1 VADERSRI
9 AGELHDVV
17 AHALSAMTVQAGAAH
32 RLAVAGHA
40 SAREAFAAVESTGR
54 EALDELRR
62 LLGVLRRDDAELALA
77 PQPSLRHLT
86 SLTNRTAAAGL
97 PVGLDVP
104 DELPE
109 LPAGLDL
116 TAYRVVQEAL
126 AGAREP
132 GEAGRAEVRVR
143 LGADALELAVFDD
156 GHALDA
162 RPLIGIRERV
172 ELHGGRLTAGPRRA
186 GGHAVRAW
194 LPLDGETAPAA
205 DARDERPAP
214 CPAARARR
222 FSAAARGLVVA
233 VRRLEPV
240 AVDRAIAAGVALLG
254 VVEVLTSR
262 DLSGPPAANAVLA
275 LGYTLP
281 LAWRRRAP
289 LPALAVTLVFG
300 IAMGAL
306 LTTLDHLFV
315 PYGAVLL
322 LAFACGAR
330 LERRGA
336 LAAAGL
342 LAAGIPAV
350 VSTFVDQ
357 NAGNYAFP
365 LFITL
370 STWAMGRVVRSRT
383 RLTERLHETAARLAE
398 QQAEEAHRA
407 AGDERRRIAREM
419 HDLVAHS
426 MSVMVVQAGG
436 ARRIIGIDSGRAV
449 AAAAQ
454 IERTGRE
461 ALTEMRH
468 LLGMLHPGA
477 DHAALAPQ
485 PTLAELGA
493 LVERAN
499 AAGQPARLAHRG
511 ERHPLPAGLDL
522 AAYRIVQEALTN
534 AFKHA
539 NGATTEITVD
549 WAPDRIALEVRD
561 RGGARADVTNGG
573 HGLVG
578 MLERVRLYG
587 GELETGPLPEG
598 GWSVRATLPCEE
610 REAVAI

>member
-1 VADERSRI
+1 
-9 AGELHDVV
+9 
-17 AHALSAMTVQAGAAH
+17 
-32 RLAVAGHA
+32 
-40 SAREAFAAVESTGR
+40 
-54 EALDELRR
+54 
-62 LLGVLRRDDAELALA
+62 
-77 PQPSLRHLT
+77 
-86 SLTNRTAAAGL
+86 
-97 PVGLDVP
+97 
-104 DELPE
+104 
-109 LPAGLDL
+109 
-116 TAYRVVQEAL
+116 
-126 AGAREP
+126 
-132 GEAGRAEVRVR
+132 
-143 LGADALELAVFDD
+143 
-156 GHALDA
+156 
-162 RPLIGIRERV
+162 
-172 ELHGGRLTAGPRRA
+172 
-186 GGHAVRAW
+186 
-194 LPLDGETAPAA
+194 
-205 DARDERPAP
+205 
-214 CPAARARR
+214 
-222 FSAAARGLVVA
+222 
-233 VRRLEPV
+233 
-240 AVDRAIAAGVALLG
+240 
-254 VVEVLTSR
+254 
-262 DLSGPPAANAVLA
+262 
-275 LGYTLP
+275 
-281 LAWRRRAP
+281 
-289 LPALAVTLVFG
+289 
-300 IAMGAL
+300 
-306 LTTLDHLFV
+306 
-315 PYGAVLL
+315 
-322 LAFACGAR
+322 
-330 LERRGA
+330 
-336 LAAAGL
+336 
-342 LAAGIPAV
+342 
-350 VSTFVDQ
+350 
-357 NAGNYAFP
+357 
-365 LFITL
+365 
-370 STWAMGRVVRSRT
+370 MGRVVRSRT
-383 RLTERLHETAARLAE
+383 RLTERLHEAAAQLAE
-398 QQAEEAHRA
+398 EQADEARRA
-407 AGDERRRIAREM
+407 AGEERRRIAREM

-436 ARRIIGIDSGRAV
+436 ARRIIGRDAGRAV